1 MFPSEMAILMAI
13 AVTRG
18 VGEKLLNRPMD
29 VVGKYIGYLY
39 DSLISR
45 GYLKRGGST
54 GYQLT
59 PKGREAL
66 FEFLYVNKAKVRDAI
81 TALQKLGIEIS
92 LEEDS
97 LEKAAI
103 RVKRKARR
111 SLSPLFTE

>member
-18 VGEKLLNRPMD
+18 TGEKLLNRPMD

-39 DSLISR
+39 DSLVTR
-45 GYLKRGGST
+45 GYLKRDGST

-59 PKGREAL
+59 PKGRESL
-66 FEFLYVNKAKVRDAI
+66 FEFLCMNKTKVRDTV

-97 LEKAAI
+97 LEKEAMKVKR
-103 RVKRKARR
+103 RVKR
-111 SLSPLFTE
+111 SLLPSFTK

>member
-13 AVTRG
+13 AVTRDAG
-18 VGEKLLNRPMD
+18 KKLLNRPMD

-39 DSLISR
+39 DSLVNR
-45 GYLKRGGST
+45 GYLKRGGSR

-66 FEFLYVNKAKVRDAI
+66 CEFLYTNKTRVKDAI
-81 TALQKLGIEIS
+81 KALQRLGIEIN

-97 LEKAAI
+97 LEKEAI
-103 RVKRKARR
+103 KVARRAKR
-111 SLSPLFTE
+111 SLSPSFTK